1 MDNLVSIITPCY
13 NSEQY
18 IEDCVNSVIAQSYNK
33 WEMIIVDDCSSDAS
47 LEKIMLLS
55 DIDSRIRIIKLEE
68 NHGAA
73 VARNIALE
81 DANGSFI
88 AFLDADDF
96 WEPLKLERQINFMT
110 KKNIAFSFTSYSIT
124 SQSGDITNNVVRA
137 PKEISYNSYLKNTI
151 IGCLT
156 VVINRKIT
164 GSFQFPK
171 IKSSHDMALWL
182 EIMKRGYNAYG
193 LQTSYANYR
202 IVSTSNT
209 SNKLHAAADVWRVY
223 RDIENLSLLYSL
235 FCFVNYAI
243 NALKK
248 RIK

>member
-13 NSEQY
+13 NSELY
-18 IEDCVNSVIAQSYNK
+18 IEDCVNSVIAQSYDK
-33 WEMIIVDDCSSDAS
+33 WEMIIVDDCSTDSS
-47 LEKIMLLS
+47 LEKIMLFS

-68 NHGAA
+68 NHGAS

-96 WEPLKLERQINFMT
+96 WAPLKLERQINFM
-110 KKNIAFSFTSYSIT
+110 KKNNIAFSFTSYKIT
-124 SQSGDITNNVVRA
+124 SQSGDITNNIVRA

-156 VVINRKIT
+156 VIINRKIT
-164 GSFQFPK
+164 GSFKFPK

-182 EIMKRGYNAYG
+182 EIMRRGYNAYG
-193 LQTSYANYR
+193 LHTSYAFYR
-202 IVSTSNT
+202 IVATSNT
-209 SNKLHAAADVWRVY
+209 ANKLHAATDVWRVY
-223 RDIENLSLLYSL
+223 RDIENLSLFYSL
-235 FCFVNYAI
+235 FCFANYVI

>member
-13 NSEQY
+13 NSEKY

-47 LEKIMLLS
+47 VEKIMLLS

-110 KKNIAFSFTSYSIT
+110 KKKYCIFFYILYNYFTIW
-124 SQSGDITNNVVRA
+124 R
-137 PKEISYNSYLKNTI
+137 YN
-151 IGCLT
+151 
-156 VVINRKIT
+156 
-164 GSFQFPK
+164 
-171 IKSSHDMALWL
+171 
-182 EIMKRGYNAYG
+182 
-193 LQTSYANYR
+193 
-202 IVSTSNT
+202 
-209 SNKLHAAADVWRVY
+209 
-223 RDIENLSLLYSL
+223 
-235 FCFVNYAI
+235 
-243 NALKK
+243 
-248 RIK
+248 

>member
-13 NSEQY
+13 NSELY
-18 IEDCVNSVIAQSYNK
+18 IEDCINSVLAQSYDK
-33 WEMIIVDDCSSDAS
+33 WEMIIVDDFSSDGS
-47 LEKIMLLS
+47 MEKIMLLS
-55 DIDSRIRIIKLEE
+55 DFDSRIRIIKLEE

-73 VARNIALE
+73 IARNIALK
-81 DANGSFI
+81 DAKGSFI

-96 WEPLKLERQINFMT
+96 WEPLKLESQINFMI
-110 KKNIAFSFTSYSIT
+110 KNNIAFSFTSYTIT
-124 SQSGDITNNVVRA
+124 SKFGDITNKIVKA
-137 PKEISYNSYLKNTI
+137 PKEMSYKSYLKNTI

-193 LQTSYANYR
+193 MYTSYANYR

-209 SNKLHAAADVWRVY
+209 ANKLHAAIDVWRVY
-223 RDIENLSLLYSL
+223 RNIENLSILYSL
-235 FCFVNYAI
+235 FCFINYTI
-243 NALKK
+243 NAFKK
-248 RIK
+248 RLK

>member
-13 NSEQY
+13 NSELY
-18 IEDCVNSVIAQSYNK
+18 IEDCVNSVIAQSYDK
-33 WEMIIVDDCSSDAS
+33 WEMIIVDDCSSDSS
-47 LEKIMLLS
+47 LEKIMLFS

-96 WEPLKLERQINFMT
+96 WAPLKLERQINFM
-110 KKNIAFSFTSYSIT
+110 KKNNIAFSFTSYKIT
-124 SQSGDITNNVVRA
+124 SQSGDITNNIVRA

-156 VVINRKIT
+156 VIINRKIT
-164 GSFQFPK
+164 GSFKFPK

-182 EIMKRGYNAYG
+182 EIMRRGYNAYG
-193 LQTSYANYR
+193 LHNSYAFYR
-202 IVSTSNT
+202 IVATSNT
-209 SNKLHAAADVWRVY
+209 ANKLHAATDVWRVY

-235 FCFVNYAI
+235 FCFANYVI

>member
-18 IEDCVNSVIAQSYNK
+18 IEDCINSVIAQSYDK

-47 LEKIMLLS
+47 LKKIMLFS

-96 WEPLKLERQINFMT
+96 WEPLKLERQINII
-110 KKNIAFSFTSYSIT
+110 KKN
-124 SQSGDITNNVVRA
+124 
-137 PKEISYNSYLKNTI
+137 NTI
-151 IGCLT
+151 F
-156 VVINRKIT
+156 N
-164 GSFQFPK
+164 
-171 IKSSHDMALWL
+171 
-182 EIMKRGYNAYG
+182 
-193 LQTSYANYR
+193 
-202 IVSTSNT
+202 
-209 SNKLHAAADVWRVY
+209 
-223 RDIENLSLLYSL
+223 
-235 FCFVNYAI
+235 
-243 NALKK
+243 
-248 RIK
+248 

>member
-13 NSEQY
+13 NSELY
-18 IEDCVNSVIAQSYNK
+18 IEDCVNSVIAQSYDK
-33 WEMIIVDDCSSDAS
+33 WEMIIVDDCSSDSS
-47 LEKIMLLS
+47 LEKIMLFS

-68 NHGAA
+68 NHGAS

-96 WEPLKLERQINFMT
+96 WEPLKLERQINFM
-110 KKNIAFSFTSYSIT
+110 KKNNIAFSFTSYKIT
-124 SQSGDITNNVVRA
+124 SQSGDITNNIVRA

-156 VVINRKIT
+156 VIINRKIT
-164 GSFQFPK
+164 GSFKFPK

-182 EIMKRGYNAYG
+182 EIMRRGYNAYG
-193 LQTSYANYR
+193 LHTSYAFYR
-202 IVSTSNT
+202 IVATSNT
-209 SNKLHAAADVWRVY
+209 ANKLHAATDVWRVY
-223 RDIENLSLLYSL
+223 RDIENLSLFYSL
-235 FCFVNYAI
+235 FCFANYVI

>member
-13 NSEQY
+13 NSDLY
-18 IEDCVNSVIAQSYNK
+18 IEDCVNSVIAQSYDK
-33 WEMIIVDDCSSDAS
+33 WEMIIVDDCSSDSS
-47 LEKIMLLS
+47 LEKIMLFS

-88 AFLDADDF
+88 AFLDPDDF
-96 WEPLKLERQINFMT
+96 WAPLKLERQINFM
-110 KKNIAFSFTSYSIT
+110 KKNNIAFSFTSYTIT
-124 SQSGDITNNVVRA
+124 SQSGDITNNIVRA

-156 VVINRKIT
+156 VIINRKIT
-164 GSFQFPK
+164 GSFKFPK

-182 EIMKRGYNAYG
+182 EIMRRGYNAYG
-193 LQTSYANYR
+193 LHTSYAFYR
-202 IVSTSNT
+202 IVATSNT
-209 SNKLHAAADVWRVY
+209 ANKLHAATDVWRVY

-235 FCFVNYAI
+235 FCFANYVI

>member
-13 NSEQY
+13 NSELY
-18 IEDCVNSVIAQSYNK
+18 IEDCVNSVIAQSYDK
-33 WEMIIVDDCSSDAS
+33 WEMIIVDDCSSDSS
-47 LEKIMLLS
+47 LEKIMLFS

-96 WEPLKLERQINFMT
+96 WAPLKLERQINFM
-110 KKNIAFSFTSYSIT
+110 KKNNIAFSFTSYKIT
-124 SQSGDITNNVVRA
+124 SQSGDITNNIVRA

-156 VVINRKIT
+156 VIINRKIT
-164 GSFQFPK
+164 GSFKFPK

-182 EIMKRGYNAYG
+182 EIMRRGYNAYG
-193 LQTSYANYR
+193 LHTSYAFYR
-202 IVSTSNT
+202 IVATSNT
-209 SNKLHAAADVWRVY
+209 ANKLHAATDVWRVY
-223 RDIENLSLLYSL
+223 RDIENISLFYSL
-235 FCFVNYAI
+235 FCFANYVI

>member
-13 NSEQY
+13 NSELY
-18 IEDCVNSVIAQSYNK
+18 IEDCVNSVIAQSYDK
-33 WEMIIVDDCSSDAS
+33 WEMIIVDDCSSDSS
-47 LEKIMLLS
+47 LEKIMLFS
-55 DIDSRIRIIKLEE
+55 DIDSRIRIIKLED

-73 VARNIALE
+73 EARNIALE

-96 WEPLKLERQINFMT
+96 WAPLKLERQINFM
-110 KKNIAFSFTSYSIT
+110 KKNNIAFSFTSYKIT
-124 SQSGDITNNVVRA
+124 SQSGDITNNIVRA

-156 VVINRKIT
+156 VIINRKIT
-164 GSFQFPK
+164 GSFKFPK

-182 EIMKRGYNAYG
+182 EIMRRGYNAYG
-193 LQTSYANYR
+193 LHTSYAFYR
-202 IVSTSNT
+202 IVATSNT
-209 SNKLHAAADVWRVY
+209 ANKLHAATDVWRVY
-223 RDIENLSLLYSL
+223 RDIENLSLFYSL
-235 FCFVNYAI
+235 FCFANYVI

>member
-13 NSEQY
+13 NSELY
-18 IEDCVNSVIAQSYNK
+18 IEDCVNSVIAQSYDK
-33 WEMIIVDDCSSDAS
+33 WEMIIVDDCSSDSS
-47 LEKIMLLS
+47 LEKIMLFS

-96 WEPLKLERQINFMT
+96 WAPLKLERQINFM
-110 KKNIAFSFTSYSIT
+110 KKNNIAFSFTSYKIT
-124 SQSGDITNNVVRA
+124 SQSGDITNNIVRA

-156 VVINRKIT
+156 VIINRKIT
-164 GSFQFPK
+164 GSFKFPK

-182 EIMKRGYNAYG
+182 EIMRRGYNAYG
-193 LQTSYANYR
+193 LHTSYAFYR
-202 IVSTSNT
+202 IVATSNT
-209 SNKLHAAADVWRVY
+209 ANKLHAATDVWRVY
-223 RDIENLSLLYSL
+223 RDIENLSLFYSL
-235 FCFVNYAI
+235 FCFANYVI